1 MENTSCSN
9 LDNGNMLI
17 EVIVKIGLQRID
29 IQERVIVEML
39 LDSSVIKLVISSEFT
54 RKWRF
59 KRKKIE
65 RPIYIRNINSFFDK
79 KRSIKYMIEVNI
91 YYQ

>member
-1 MENTSCSN
+1 
-9 LDNGNMLI
+9 MLI